1 MILSRLREA
10 DLEINIRKCKFNVK
24 EIILLKVIVLE
35 QSLRMN
41 LVKIKVIIN

>member
-10 DLEINIRKCKFNVK
+10 NLQINIRKCKFNVK
-24 EIILLKVIVLE
+24 EIIFLKVIMLE

-41 LVKIKVIIN
+41 LVKMKVIIN